1 MSELRLEQLF
11 ERFRRDGEA
20 DALGEIF
27 DSTAGDLLRIAR
39 RLASSRAEAEDLV
52 QATFLAA
59 IQRAASFDRE
69 RALKPWLIGILVRQ
83 AALARRRSG
92 RSRELEGQPASSA
105 PEPSDILADREFAE
119 SLALALEC
127 LSPAEREV
135 LVPLLLDEK
144 RAVQIAREL
153 DKRPEAVQMRVHRGL
168 ARLRKLLPAGF
179 GLGFSAVFLR
189 RIALA
194 HVRREVMHMARQSI
208 AAHPIPYTAGSFAA
222 SKLAF
227 GAGIAVAAGAILWI
241 ARPWPA
247 TPRAQVSPPL
257 AAHASALP
265 AETVVLV
272 SASGGRAPVA
282 PSASADP
289 GRNAA
294 VQAPSRWIVQG
305 HLNGLQ
311 SGETLSSTLKIQA
324 VGASQAIVGA
334 DPHVVTTI
342 AVGGGT
348 ATTPSISATIPA
360 DGAFQVDVSSLFTAD
375 PSHPPRELDLTVD
388 HPRYLVA
395 KGRVLVERGVLV
407 QDGDGQPVLQLSC
420 DVGVQLAAVVHGSV
434 FAPAGSNAT
443 ECNASIYRMNGDSP
457 FLSPENETSC
467 APGGEFRLR
476 TAYSGSYVVLVSTTD
491 SAPAT
496 IPAQASIGEDLAL
509 SPIHLDAGS
518 HLSGTVTAGGVAQP
532 NMKVE
537 AWNTNPPLDPQGL
550 PRPALIW
557 TPQGFV
563 RTSGRATTDDQGRF
577 TIQGLPAGE
586 FSVVARGCA
595 PPADL
600 MSFFAQ
606 SLPAVAAIAP
616 ADNLSVPVSAAEIEF
631 HFDGV
636 DPAPSKIKIS
646 FTDAVSHIGSG
657 SSSSWAP
664 VKRIG
669 FVPSWQYSVTFRIDG
684 YEPYSGT
691 YTSPGPGELR
701 VEQVS
706 FTRTSPATL
715 HVHLTSQDGA
725 SIPQAAF
732 GFFLQ
737 PPAGQPAPLSPTFSR
752 EAEAADGVFTMDAIR
767 PGTYEVRVHVGGTFA
782 QYAGYYRDAGLTVA
796 LSSGADET
804 RELTLNPGGRIRANI
819 VTSVH
824 LATFAARLLDSGGSE
839 CPTNFCRSTV
849 DSGGESTW
857 TSSPGYVGEGANDT
871 FPNLAPGHYSLQ
883 VTRDPRPPLVV
894 PVDVVAG
901 QTSEITFDVDAP

>member
-1 MSELRLEQLF
+1 MSEVRLEQLF

-27 DSTAGDLLRIAR
+27 DATAGDLLRIAR

-69 RALKPWLIGILVRQ
+69 RSLKPWLIGILVRQ

-92 RSRELEGQPASSA
+92 RSKELEEQTASKA

-119 SLALALEC
+119 SLALALER
-127 LSPAEREV
+127 LAPAEREV

-153 DKRPEAVQMRVHRGL
+153 DKRPEAVHMRVHRGL
-168 ARLRKLLPAGF
+168 ARLRRLLPAGF
-179 GLGFSAVFLR
+179 GLGFAAVFLR

-208 AAHPIPYTAGSFAA
+208 ATHPIPTTAGSFGA
-222 SKLAF
+222 SKLAL
-227 GAGIAVAAGAILWI
+227 GAGIAVAAGAVLWI

-247 TPRAQVSPPL
+247 TPRAKVSPPL

-265 AETVVLV
+265 AETVVLAG
-272 SASGGRAPVA
+272 SSGGRAPVA

-294 VQAPSRWIVQG
+294 VEAPSRWIVQG
-305 HLNGLQ
+305 HLTGLQ
-311 SGETLSSTLKIQA
+311 SGETLGSTLRIQS
-324 VGASQAIVGA
+324 VGASQAIVGLEG
-334 DPHVVTTI
+334 VTTI
-342 AVGGGT
+342 AVSGGT

-395 KGRVLVERGVLV
+395 KGRVLVERGVVV
-407 QDGDGQPVLQLSC
+407 QGGDGQPVLQLSC
-420 DVGVQLAAVVHGSV
+420 DVGLQLAAVVHGSV
-434 FAPAGSNAT
+434 FAPDGSSAT
-443 ECNASIYRMNGDSP
+443 QCSASIYRMNGDSP
-457 FLSPENETSC
+457 FLAPENETTC
-467 APGGEFRLR
+467 APGSEFRLR
-476 TAYSGSYVVLVSTTD
+476 TAYSGSYVVRVSTAD
-491 SAPAT
+491 SVPAT

-509 SPIHLDAGS
+509 PPIHLDAGS
-518 HLSGTVTAGGVAQP
+518 HLSGTVTAGGVVQP
-532 NMKVE
+532 NVRVE
-537 AWNTNPPLDPQGL
+537 AWNTNAPLDPQGL
-550 PRPALIW
+550 PISVMIW

-563 RTSGRATTDDQGRF
+563 RTSGRATTDNQGRF

-586 FSVVARGCA
+586 FHIATRGCA
-595 PPADL
+595 LPADE
-600 MSFFAQ
+600 MAFRTQ

-616 ADNLSVPVSAAEIEF
+616 SDNVSVPVSAAEIEF

-636 DPAPSKIKIS
+636 DPAPSEIEMRI
-646 FTDAVSHIGSG
+646 TDSVGLIAGHSG
-657 SSSSWAP
+657 TSWAP

-669 FVPSWQYSVTFRIDG
+669 FVPSWQYSVLFRIDG
-684 YEPYSGT
+684 YEPYSAT

-706 FTRTSPATL
+706 FTRTSLATL

-725 SIPQAAF
+725 TIQQAAF

-737 PPAGQPAPLSPTFSR
+737 PPPGQPALLYPTFSR
-752 EAEAADGVFTMDAIR
+752 EAEAADGVFTLDAIR

-782 QYAGYYRDAGLTVA
+782 QYAGYYRDAGFTVA
-796 LSSGADET
+796 LPSGADET
-804 RELTLNPGGRIRANI
+804 RELILNPGGRIRANI
-819 VTSVH
+819 VTSIH
-824 LATFAARLLDSGGSE
+824 QASFAARLLDAGGSE
-839 CPTNFCRSTV
+839 CPTYFCRSTV
-849 DSGGESTW
+849 DAGGESTW
-857 TSSPGYVGEGANDT
+857 TSSPGYVGAGANDT

-894 PVDVVAG
+894 SVDVVAG
-901 QTSEITFDVDAP
+901 QTSEITVDVDAP